1 MSSHNIFK
9 KTAAKMED
17 NSMVNHG
24 LIIKDCPSKQ
34 FPKKLDNDSDNDE
47 IPLPDDE
54 EDALI
59 HKNIAP

>member
-1 MSSHNIFK
+1 
-9 KTAAKMED
+9 
-17 NSMVNHG
+17 MVNHG

-54 EDALI
+54 EDAI
-59 HKNIAP
+59 VHKHIAPHSSEDDDA